1 MTIPIT
7 YAFQTDILSFRK
19 CDIVVGNVDFPL
31 FLVRFP
37 EVFVQVFVGFF
48 FSFEGLTEGEADGVT
63 DCRKEGRVR
72 ACVRAGLE
80 AETVLRSQARCVYSE
95 RFHLW
100 LGFLP
105 RSLLAS

>member
-1 MTIPIT
+1 MISLLGTST
-7 YAFQTDILSFRK
+7 SRCFSFVFQKFS
-19 CDIVVGNVDFPL
+19 C
-31 FLVRFP
+31 RFSS
-37 EVFVQVFVGFF
+37 GF

-80 AETVLRSQARCVYSE
+80 AETVLRSQMRCVYSE